1 MNTKQELLEVLRDY
15 LADLTEAQARMSRVI
30 TGTPWVIQLTSGS
43 YLADR
48 GAAFGLGAGSILR
61 SVCYEPARIESAVDH
76 IRENHGNVF
85 PDARA
90 MYRVDALTHEIAETT
105 ALIARCQALPT

>member
-30 TGTPWVIQLTSGS
+30 TGAPWVIQLASGS

-48 GAAFGLGAGSILR
+48 GKAFGLGAGSILR
-61 SVCYEPARIESAVDH
+61 SVCYAPERIEAAVDH
-76 IRENHGNVF
+76 IRENHDSEF

-90 MYRVDALTHEIAETT
+90 MYRADALAHEIAETT
-105 ALIARCQALPT
+105 ALIARCEALPT